1 MPYNWISLV
10 GSFDPLSEGEGLRYR
25 GGPPTQHITTGQ
37 AVSNVGNFVCDQPF
51 QGGTISGEVM
61 FIEGTAEQGCE
72 FILHYDPPTQSFLTA
87 GFNPY
92 IFCVVRTFSNL
103 SVQAARVFGSAGPTA
118 QLQPDR
124 IYRLSVRVVGSEIAV
139 AIDGVNTV
147 VINLPTT
154 LPRGQCG
161 IWCAGAH
168 DIEIT
173 NFRIDQV
180 RPKVFVIMQFSPPYN
195 ELYAEVIK
203 PVCENFGFDVVRAD
217 EIYGP
222 GLIISD
228 IEQNLVEANIIIADV
243 TPENANVYYELGYA
257 HALRKETILVAERE
271 TKLPFDISPFRTLFY
286 ENSIAGKTHV
296 EQGLQNHLRAIQQRW
311 AV

>member
-1 MPYNWISLV
+1 VPYNWVSLV
-10 GSFDPLSEGEGLRYR
+10 GDFDSLPDGLRYR
-25 GGPPTQHITTGQ
+25 GALPTQQITTGQ
-37 AVSNVGNFVCDQPF
+37 PVPNVGNFVCDQAF
-51 QGGTISGEVM
+51 QGGTISGEVK
-61 FIEGTAEQGCE
+61 FIESTLEQGCE
-72 FILHYDPPTQSFLTA
+72 FILHYEPSTQTFLTA

-92 IFCVVRTFSNL
+92 IFCVVRSFSNL

-124 IYRLSVRVVGSEIAV
+124 TYRLSVRVAGSEIAV

-147 VINLPTT
+147 VINLPFT
-154 LPRGQCG
+154 LPRGQSG

-173 NFRIDQV
+173 NFLIDPV

-195 ELYAEVIK
+195 ELYTEVIQ
-203 PVCENFGFDVVRAD
+203 PVCESFGFEVVRAD

-228 IEQNLVEANIIIADV
+228 IEQNLVQANIIIADV
-243 TPENANVYYELGYA
+243 TPVNANVYYELGYA

-286 ENSIAGKTHV
+286 ENSIAGKTRV
-296 EQGLQNHLRAIQQRW
+296 EHGLRNHLRAIQQRW